1 MDFRINGYASEKRW
15 QKTRDVEAH
24 FGGDARGVER
34 ERGVVGVECGY
45 ALKRIFERDV
55 VFLAVEPKRVFVR
68 HGGGGD
74 VAHYGAGQQLKV
86 VAADE
91 NEAICYVAWSCVAH
105 YGERDVLVGVAPNA
119 FERLHVGFLEDG
131 AQAVL
136 INARKHYRLRRQLG
150 LGGYG
155 DNGECNKENDAAWHC
170 GGELQCENDARRSA
184 QI

>member
-91 NEAICYVAWSCVAH
+91 NEAIGYVAWSCVAH

-136 INARKHYRLRRQLG
+136 VNARKHHRLWRQFG

-155 DNGECNKENDAAWHC
+155 GNGKCNQKNYAAWHC
-170 GGELQCENDARRSA
+170 GGELQREICVARDALT
-184 QI
+184 